1 MACSGAG
8 VTSFTRRPR
17 AHYMTTHSATPT
29 TATKAPVP
37 TGVTGTTEVTNAT
50 ADATAATAA
59 TDTLDATATATRLNA
74 MRKTLRDVFGI
85 KRLRP
90 GQQEIIRSVLER
102 RDTLAVMPTGAGK
115 SLCYQL
121 PALHLDG
128 WTLVVSPL
136 IALMKDQF
144 DKLREAGIDAWQ
156 INSAIP
162 AAEQRESYDAL
173 SGAGHGILFVTPEQL
188 ARAELIEALRGRTE
202 RGIALVVVDEA
213 HCVSQWGHDF
223 RPAFLRIVDAVKAL
237 GKPPILAL
245 TATATPDIRDD
256 IVRALGLR
264 EPRIVNT
271 GVYRDNLHYR
281 VTQVSVAGVAGGRQR
296 ASTRAREAKAAAL
309 RELLASERGRGIVYT
324 ATVRE
329 AEQLTATLAEWDEAV
344 ACYHGRM
351 SARERHD
358 AQERF
363 MSGDVRVM
371 IATNAF
377 GMGVD
382 IPDLR
387 FVVHYQMPG
396 SIDAYYQE
404 SGRAGRDGSPAR
416 CELLFDLNDRRVQQF
431 LALGRYPD
439 AALLRRICD
448 ALAQRTEAGSGL
460 SARELLDAVPDVG
473 RNKLAV
479 ALKMLSD
486 SRRVSRDRQQRYR
499 LRDAAGK
506 RGDDAGRN
514 VDSASAI
521 EAAVERYAQLAER
534 DRAALQQM
542 IDYAQTGGCR
552 WRVMLEYFGDAEDF
566 ERCGTCDNCL
576 DPVEATLEA
585 QRAAPDEIRPPR
597 RIGKKPRFSRGDAVR
612 VRKYGN
618 GNVVFAT
625 DDQVAVLFADGTTR
639 TFMASFVRPEVA

>member
-1 MACSGAG
+1 M
-8 VTSFTRRPR
+8 
-17 AHYMTTHSATPT
+17 
-29 TATKAPVP
+29 
-37 TGVTGTTEVTNAT
+37 
-50 ADATAATAA
+50 
-59 TDTLDATATATRLNA
+59 TDTSIARDTSARLNA
-74 MRKTLRDVFGI
+74 MRRTLREVFGI
-85 KRLRP
+85 SRLRP
-90 GQQEIIRSVLER
+90 GQRDIIRSVLER

-144 DKLREAGIDAWQ
+144 DKLREAGIDAWR
-156 INSAIP
+156 INSTVP
-162 AAEQRESYDAL
+162 AAELRETYDAL
-173 SGAGHGILFVTPEQL
+173 RSARRGIVFVTPEQL
-188 ARAELIEALRGRTE
+188 TRPELIDALRARSRQRIE
-202 RGIALVVVDEA
+202 LVVVDEA

-245 TATATPDIRDD
+245 TATATPDIRED
-256 IVRALGLR
+256 IVRSLGLR

-281 VTQVSVAGVAGGRQR
+281 VTQVSVAGGRQR
-296 ASTRAREAKAAAL
+296 ASARAREAKTAAL
-309 RELLASERGRGIVYT
+309 RTLLASETGRGIVYT

-329 AEQLTATLAEWDEAV
+329 AEQVAAMVRGWEVAAV
-344 ACYHGRM
+344 CYHGRM

-358 AQERF
+358 AQEAF
-363 MSGDVRVM
+363 VSGDVRVM

-382 IPDLR
+382 VPDIR

-404 SGRAGRDGSPAR
+404 SGRAGRDGEIAR

-448 ALAQRTEAGSGL
+448 ALAQRTKSPGPGV

-479 ALKMLSD
+479 ALKILTD
-486 SRRVSRDRQQRYR
+486 SRHVSRDRLQRYR
-499 LRDAAGK
+499 LREVGE
-506 RGDDAGRN
+506 
-514 VDSASAI
+514 DSAI
-521 EAAVERYAQLAER
+521 DAAVERYAQLATR
-534 DRAALQQM
+534 DRDALQQM

-552 WRVMLEYFGDAEDF
+552 WRVMLEYFGDAQGF

-576 DPVEATLEA
+576 NPLEATLEA
-585 QRAAPDEIRPPR
+585 QRTTPEDKKPPR
-597 RIGKKPRFSRGDAVR
+597 HASQKPRFSRGDAVR
-612 VRKYGN
+612 VRKYGS
-618 GNVVFAT
+618 GHVVFST
-625 DDQVAVLFADGTTR
+625 DEQVAVLFPDGSTR
-639 TFMASFVRPEVA
+639 TFMARFVKAEIA

>member
-1 MACSGAG
+1 
-8 VTSFTRRPR
+8 
-17 AHYMTTHSATPT
+17 MTDPT
-29 TATKAPVP
+29 TTR
-37 TGVTGTTEVTNAT
+37 
-50 ADATAATAA
+50 
-59 TDTLDATATATRLNA
+59 DTSTRLNA
-74 MRKTLRDVFGI
+74 MRKTLREVFGI
-85 KRLRP
+85 SRLRP
-90 GQQEIIRSVLER
+90 GQREIIRSVLER

-144 DKLREAGIDAWQ
+144 DKLREAGIDAWR
-156 INSAIP
+156 INSTVP
-162 AAEQRESYDAL
+162 ATELRESYEAL
-173 SGAGHGILFVTPEQL
+173 RGARRGIVFVTPEQL
-188 ARAELIEALRGRTE
+188 TRQDLIDALHAGSQRIE
-202 RGIALVVVDEA
+202 LVVVDEA

-245 TATATPDIRDD
+245 TATATADIRDD
-256 IVRALGLR
+256 IVRSLGLR

-281 VTQVSVAGVAGGRQR
+281 VTQVSVAGGRLR
-296 ASTRAREAKAAAL
+296 ASTRAKEAKTAAL
-309 RELLASERGRGIVYT
+309 RTLLASETGRGIIYT

-329 AEQLTATLAEWDEAV
+329 AEHVAATVRGWDVAA

-363 MSGDVRVM
+363 VSGDVRVM
-371 IATNAF
+371 ISTNAF

-382 IPDLR
+382 IPDIR

-404 SGRAGRDGSPAR
+404 SGRAGRDGKAAR

-448 ALAQRTEAGSGL
+448 ALAQRTESPGPGL
-460 SARELLDAVPDVG
+460 TARELLDAVPDVG

-479 ALKMLSD
+479 ALKMLTD
-486 SRRVSRDRQQRYR
+486 SRHVSRDRLQRYR
-499 LRDAAGK
+499 LREAG
-506 RGDDAGRN
+506 GDHGR
-514 VDSASAI
+514 DSGEDSAI
-521 EAAVERYAQLAER
+521 EAAVERYAQLATR
-534 DRAALQQM
+534 DRDALQQM

-552 WRVMLEYFGDAEDF
+552 WRVMLEYFGDAQGF

-576 DPVEATLEA
+576 NPLEATLEA
-585 QRAAPDEIRPPR
+585 QRTAPDDKKPPR
-597 RIGKKPRFSRGDAVR
+597 RAGRKPRFGRGDAVR
-612 VRKYGN
+612 VRKYGS
-618 GNVVFAT
+618 GHVVFST
-625 DDQVAVLFADGTTR
+625 DEQVAVLFPDGTTR
-639 TFMASFVRPEVA
+639 TFMARFVKAEIA

>member
-1 MACSGAG
+1 MNDTPAMRD
-8 VTSFTRRPR
+8 TS
-17 AHYMTTHSATPT
+17 A
-29 TATKAPVP
+29 
-37 TGVTGTTEVTNAT
+37 
-50 ADATAATAA
+50 
-59 TDTLDATATATRLNA
+59 RLNA
-74 MRKTLRDVFGI
+74 MRRTLREVFGI
-85 KRLRP
+85 SRLRP
-90 GQQEIIRSVLER
+90 GQRDIIRSVLER

-144 DKLREAGIDAWQ
+144 DKLREAGVDAWR
-156 INSAIP
+156 INSTVP
-162 AAEQRESYDAL
+162 AAELRATYEAL
-173 SGAGHGILFVTPEQL
+173 RGARRGIVFVTPEQL
-188 ARAELIEALRGRTE
+188 TRPELIDALHGRLRQRIE
-202 RGIALVVVDEA
+202 LVVVDEA

-245 TATATPDIRDD
+245 TATATADIRDD
-256 IVRALGLR
+256 IVRSLGLR
-264 EPRIVNT
+264 EPCIVNT

-281 VTQVSVAGVAGGRQR
+281 VTQVSVAGGRQR
-296 ASTRAREAKAAAL
+296 ASTRAREAKTAAL
-309 RELLASERGRGIVYT
+309 RTLLASETGRGIVYT

-329 AEQLTATLAEWDEAV
+329 AERLAATVRGWEVAT

-351 SARERHD
+351 PARERHD

-363 MSGDVRVM
+363 VSGDVRVV
-371 IATNAF
+371 ISTNAF

-382 IPDLR
+382 IPDIR

-404 SGRAGRDGSPAR
+404 SGRAGRDGKVAR

-448 ALAQRTEAGSGL
+448 ALAQHTKSPGPGVT
-460 SARELLDAVPDVG
+460 ARELLDAVPDVG
-473 RNKLAV
+473 RNKLTV
-479 ALKMLSD
+479 ALKMLTD
-486 SRRVSRDRQQRYR
+486 SRHVSRDRLQRYR
-499 LRDAAGK
+499 LREVSRDLGPGSGED
-506 RGDDAGRN
+506 R
-514 VDSASAI
+514 AI
-521 EAAVERYAQLAER
+521 EAAVERYAQFAKR
-534 DRAALQQM
+534 DRDALQQM

-552 WRVMLEYFGDAEDF
+552 WRVMLEYFGDAQGF

-576 DPVEATLEA
+576 NPLAATLEA
-585 QRAAPDEIRPPR
+585 QRSAPDDKKLPR
-597 RIGKKPRFSRGDAVR
+597 HASGKPRFGRGDAVR
-612 VRKYGN
+612 VRKYGS
-618 GNVVFAT
+618 GHVVFAT
-625 DDQVAVLFADGTTR
+625 DEQVAVLFPDGTTR
-639 TFMASFVRPEVA
+639 TFMASFVKAEIA

>member
-1 MACSGAG
+1 MMHQH
-8 VTSFTRRPR
+8 VTFPAAAPR
-17 AHYMTTHSATPT
+17 GTVFAAPQAQSPRGEPT
-29 TATKAPVP
+29 A
-37 TGVTGTTEVTNAT
+37 NLH
-50 ADATAATAA
+50 DFM
-59 TDTLDATATATRLNA
+59 TDTTIARDTSARLNA
-74 MRKTLRDVFGI
+74 MRKTLREVFGI
-85 KRLRP
+85 SRLRP
-90 GQQEIIRSVLER
+90 GQRDIIRSVLER

-144 DKLREAGIDAWQ
+144 DKLRETGIDAWR
-156 INSAIP
+156 INSTVP
-162 AAEQRESYDAL
+162 ATELRETYDAL
-173 SGAGHGILFVTPEQL
+173 RGARHGIVFVTPEQL
-188 ARAELIEALRGRTE
+188 TRPELIDALQGRSRQRIE
-202 RGIALVVVDEA
+202 LVVVDEA

-223 RPAFLRIVDAVKAL
+223 RPAFLRIVDAVNAL

-245 TATATPDIRDD
+245 TATATSDIRDD
-256 IVRALGLR
+256 IVRSLGLR

-281 VTQVSVAGVAGGRQR
+281 VTQVSVGGGRQR
-296 ASTRAREAKAAAL
+296 ASTRAREAKSAAL
-309 RELLASERGRGIVYT
+309 RALLASETGRGIVYT

-329 AEQLTATLAEWDEAV
+329 AEQLATTVRGWGV
-344 ACYHGRM
+344 AAAGYHGRL
-351 SARERHD
+351 SARERHH
-358 AQERF
+358 AQECF
-363 MSGDVRVM
+363 VSGDVRVM

-382 IPDLR
+382 IPDIG

-404 SGRAGRDGSPAR
+404 SGRAGRDGKIAR

-439 AALLRRICD
+439 AGLLRRICD
-448 ALAQRTEAGSGL
+448 ALAQRPKSSGPGV

-479 ALKMLSD
+479 ALKMLTD
-486 SRRVSRDRQQRYR
+486 ARHVSRDRLQRYR
-499 LRDAAGK
+499 LHGVGRDSGE
-506 RGDDAGRN
+506 D
-514 VDSASAI
+514 SAI
-521 EAAVERYAQLAER
+521 EAAVERYAQLATR
-534 DRAALQQM
+534 DREALQQM

-552 WRVMLEYFGDAEDF
+552 WRVMLEYFGDAQGF

-576 DPVEATLEA
+576 SPLEATLEA
-585 QRAAPDEIRPPR
+585 QRTTPDDQKPPR
-597 RIGKKPRFSRGDAVR
+597 HASVKPRFDRGDTVR
-612 VRKYGN
+612 VRKYGS
-618 GNVVFAT
+618 GHVVFST
-625 DDQVAVLFADGTTR
+625 DEQVAVLFPDGTTR
-639 TFMASFVRPEVA
+639 TFMASFVKAEIA

>member
-1 MACSGAG
+1 MTA
-8 VTSFTRRPR
+8 TTTTRD
-17 AHYMTTHSATPT
+17 T
-29 TATKAPVP
+29 TA
-37 TGVTGTTEVTNAT
+37 
-50 ADATAATAA
+50 
-59 TDTLDATATATRLNA
+59 RLNA
-74 MRKTLRDVFGI
+74 MRKTLREVFGI
-85 KRLRP
+85 SRLRP
-90 GQQEIIRSVLER
+90 GQRDIIRSVLER

-144 DKLREAGIDAWQ
+144 DKLREAGIDAWR
-156 INSAIP
+156 INSAVP
-162 AAEQRESYDAL
+162 AAELRETYEAL
-173 SGAGHGILFVTPEQL
+173 RGARHGIVFVTPEQL
-188 ARAELIEALRGRTE
+188 TRPELVEALQARAQQRIE
-202 RGIALVVVDEA
+202 LVVVDEA

-223 RPAFLRIVDAVKAL
+223 RPAFLRIADAVKAL

-245 TATATPDIRDD
+245 TATATPDIRED
-256 IVRALGLR
+256 IVRSLGLR

-281 VTQVSVAGVAGGRQR
+281 VTQVSVGGGRQR
-296 ASTRAREAKAAAL
+296 ASTRAREAKTAAL
-309 RELLASERGRGIVYT
+309 RTLLASTSGRGIVYT

-329 AEQLTATLAEWDEAV
+329 AEQLAAAV
-344 ACYHGRM
+344 RGWEVAAACYHGRM
-351 SARERHD
+351 SARERHT

-363 MSGDVRVM
+363 VSGDVRVM

-382 IPDLR
+382 IPDIR

-404 SGRAGRDGSPAR
+404 SGRAGRDGAIAR

-439 AALLRRICD
+439 AALLRRILD
-448 ALAQRTEAGSGL
+448 TLAQRANTPGPGPT
-460 SARELLDAVPDVG
+460 ARELLDALPDVG

-479 ALKMLSD
+479 ALKMLTD
-486 SRRVSRDRQQRYR
+486 SRHVSRDRLQRYR
-499 LRDAAGK
+499 LRD
-506 RGDDAGRN
+506 RGH
-514 VDSASAI
+514 DSAEKNGRDSAI
-521 EAAVERYAQLAER
+521 EAAVERYAQLATR
-534 DRAALQQM
+534 DRDALQQM

-552 WRVMLEYFGDAEDF
+552 WRVMLEYFGDAQGF

-576 DPVEATLEA
+576 NPVEPTLEA
-585 QRAAPDEIRPPR
+585 QRTTTGDRKPPR
-597 RIGKKPRFSRGDAVR
+597 RAARKPCFGRGDAVR
-612 VRKYGN
+612 VRKYGS
-618 GNVVFAT
+618 GHVVFST
-625 DDQVAVLFADGTTR
+625 DEQVAVLFPDGTTR
-639 TFMASFVRPEVA
+639 TFMARFVKAEIA

>member
-1 MACSGAG
+1 M
-8 VTSFTRRPR
+8 
-17 AHYMTTHSATPT
+17 
-29 TATKAPVP
+29 
-37 TGVTGTTEVTNAT
+37 
-50 ADATAATAA
+50 
-59 TDTLDATATATRLNA
+59 TDTSIARDTSARLNA
-74 MRKTLRDVFGI
+74 MRRTLREVFGI
-85 KRLRP
+85 SRLRP
-90 GQQEIIRSVLER
+90 GQRDIIRSVLER

-144 DKLREAGIDAWQ
+144 DKLREAGIDAWR
-156 INSAIP
+156 INSTVP
-162 AAEQRESYDAL
+162 AAELRETYDAL
-173 SGAGHGILFVTPEQL
+173 RSARRGIVFVTPEQL
-188 ARAELIEALRGRTE
+188 TRPELIDALRARSRQRIE
-202 RGIALVVVDEA
+202 LVVVDEA

-245 TATATPDIRDD
+245 TATATPDIRED
-256 IVRALGLR
+256 IVRSLGLR

-281 VTQVSVAGVAGGRQR
+281 VTQVSVVDGRQR
-296 ASTRAREAKAAAL
+296 ASARAREAKTAAL
-309 RELLASERGRGIVYT
+309 RTLLASETGRGIVYT

-329 AEQLTATLAEWDEAV
+329 AEQLAATVRGWEVAA

-358 AQERF
+358 AQEAF
-363 MSGDVRVM
+363 VSGDVRVM

-382 IPDLR
+382 IPDIR

-404 SGRAGRDGSPAR
+404 SGRAGRDGEIAR

-448 ALAQRTEAGSGL
+448 ALAQRTTSPGPGV
-460 SARELLDAVPDVG
+460 SARELLDAVPDLG

-479 ALKMLSD
+479 ALKILTD
-486 SRRVSRDRQQRYR
+486 SRHVSRDRLQRYR
-499 LRDAAGK
+499 LREVGE
-506 RGDDAGRN
+506 
-514 VDSASAI
+514 DSAI
-521 EAAVERYAQLAER
+521 DAAVERYAQLATR
-534 DRAALQQM
+534 DRDALQQM

-552 WRVMLEYFGDAEDF
+552 WRVMLEYFGDAQGF

-576 DPVEATLEA
+576 NPLEATLEA
-585 QRAAPDEIRPPR
+585 QRTTPEDKKPPR
-597 RIGKKPRFSRGDAVR
+597 HASQKPRFSRGDAVR
-612 VRKYGN
+612 VRKYGS
-618 GNVVFAT
+618 GHVVFST
-625 DDQVAVLFADGTTR
+625 DEQVAVLFPDGSTR
-639 TFMASFVRPEVA
+639 TFMARFVKAEIA

>member
-1 MACSGAG
+1 M
-8 VTSFTRRPR
+8 
-17 AHYMTTHSATPT
+17 
-29 TATKAPVP
+29 
-37 TGVTGTTEVTNAT
+37 
-50 ADATAATAA
+50 
-59 TDTLDATATATRLNA
+59 TDTDTTRDTSARLNA
-74 MRKTLRDVFGI
+74 MRRTLREVFGI
-85 KRLRP
+85 RRLRP
-90 GQQEIIRSVLER
+90 GQRDIVRSVLEQ

-144 DKLREAGIDAWQ
+144 DKLCEAGIDAWR
-156 INSAIP
+156 INSAVP
-162 AAEQRESYDAL
+162 AAELREAYEAL
-173 SGAGHGILFVTPEQL
+173 RGMRRGIVFVTPEQL
-188 ARAELIEALRGRTE
+188 TRPELIDALQAGSRQR
-202 RGIALVVVDEA
+202 IKLVVVDEA

-245 TATATPDIRDD
+245 TATATPDIRED
-256 IVRALGLR
+256 IVRSLGLH

-281 VTQVSVAGVAGGRQR
+281 VTQVSVGGGRQR
-296 ASTRAREAKAAAL
+296 ASTRAREAKTAAL
-309 RELLASERGRGIVYT
+309 RALLASESGRGIVYT

-329 AEQLTATLAEWDEAV
+329 AEQLAATVRSWEVAA

-351 SARERHD
+351 PGRERHD

-363 MSGDVRVM
+363 VSGDVHVM

-382 IPDLR
+382 IPDIR
-387 FVVHYQMPG
+387 FVVHYQIPG

-404 SGRAGRDGSPAR
+404 SGRAGRDGKVAR

-448 ALAQRTEAGSGL
+448 ALAQRAKAPGPGVT
-460 SARELLDAVPDVG
+460 ARELLDAVPDVG

-479 ALKMLSD
+479 ALKMLTD
-486 SRRVSRDRQQRYR
+486 SGHVSRGRLQGYR
-499 LRDAAGK
+499 LRE
-506 RGDDAGRN
+506 RGPEHGR
-514 VDSASAI
+514 DGAEDSAI
-521 EAAVERYAQLAER
+521 EAAVERYAQLATR
-534 DRAALQQM
+534 DRDALQQI

-552 WRVMLEYFGDAEDF
+552 WRVMLEYFGDAQGF

-576 DPVEATLEA
+576 NPLAATLEA
-585 QRAAPDEIRPPR
+585 QRTAPDDKRPPR
-597 RIGKKPRFSRGDAVR
+597 PASRKARFGRGDPVR
-612 VRKYGN
+612 VRKYGS
-618 GNVVFAT
+618 GHVVFST
-625 DDQVAVLFADGTTR
+625 DEQVAVLFPDGTTR
-639 TFMASFVRPEVA
+639 TFMATFVKAEIA

>member
-1 MACSGAG
+1 M
-8 VTSFTRRPR
+8 
-17 AHYMTTHSATPT
+17 
-29 TATKAPVP
+29 
-37 TGVTGTTEVTNAT
+37 
-50 ADATAATAA
+50 
-59 TDTLDATATATRLNA
+59 TDTSIARDTSARLNA
-74 MRKTLRDVFGI
+74 MRRTLREVFGI
-85 KRLRP
+85 SRLRP
-90 GQQEIIRSVLER
+90 GQRDIIRSVLER

-144 DKLREAGIDAWQ
+144 DKLREAGIDAWR
-156 INSAIP
+156 INSTVP
-162 AAEQRESYDAL
+162 AAELRETYDAL
-173 SGAGHGILFVTPEQL
+173 RSARRGIVFVTPEQL
-188 ARAELIEALRGRTE
+188 TRPELIDALRARSRQRIE
-202 RGIALVVVDEA
+202 LVVVDEA

-245 TATATPDIRDD
+245 TATATPDIRED
-256 IVRALGLR
+256 IVRSLGLR

-281 VTQVSVAGVAGGRQR
+281 VTQVSVAGGRQR
-296 ASTRAREAKAAAL
+296 ASARAREAKTAAL
-309 RELLASERGRGIVYT
+309 RTLLASETGRGIVYT

-329 AEQLTATLAEWDEAV
+329 AEQVAV
-344 ACYHGRM
+344 TVRGWEVAAACYHGRM

-358 AQERF
+358 AQEAF
-363 MSGDVRVM
+363 VSGDVRVM

-382 IPDLR
+382 IPDIR

-404 SGRAGRDGSPAR
+404 SGRAGRDGEIAR

-448 ALAQRTEAGSGL
+448 ALAQRTKLPGPGV

-479 ALKMLSD
+479 ALKILTD
-486 SRRVSRDRQQRYR
+486 SRHVSRDRLQRYR
-499 LRDAAGK
+499 LREVGE
-506 RGDDAGRN
+506 
-514 VDSASAI
+514 DSAI
-521 EAAVERYAQLAER
+521 DAAVERYAQLATR
-534 DRAALQQM
+534 DRDALQQM

-552 WRVMLEYFGDAEDF
+552 WRVMLEYFGDAQGF

-576 DPVEATLEA
+576 NPLEATLEA
-585 QRAAPDEIRPPR
+585 QRTTPEDKKPPR
-597 RIGKKPRFSRGDAVR
+597 HASQKPRFSRGDAVR
-612 VRKYGN
+612 VRKYGS
-618 GNVVFAT
+618 GHVVFST
-625 DDQVAVLFADGTTR
+625 DEQVAVLFPDGSTR
-639 TFMASFVRPEVA
+639 TFMARFVKAEIA

>member
-1 MACSGAG
+1 M
-8 VTSFTRRPR
+8 TNTTTPR
-17 AHYMTTHSATPT
+17 DMS
-29 TATKAPVP
+29 V
-37 TGVTGTTEVTNAT
+37 
-50 ADATAATAA
+50 
-59 TDTLDATATATRLNA
+59 RLNA
-74 MRKTLRDVFGI
+74 MRRTLREVFGI
-85 KRLRP
+85 SRLRP
-90 GQQEIIRSVLER
+90 GQRDIIRSVLER

-144 DKLREAGIDAWQ
+144 DKLRETGIDAWR
-156 INSAIP
+156 INSAIS
-162 AAEQRESYDAL
+162 AAELRETYDAL
-173 SGAGHGILFVTPEQL
+173 RGTRRGIVFVTPEQL
-188 ARAELIEALRGRTE
+188 TRPELIDALQTRSRQRIE
-202 RGIALVVVDEA
+202 LVVVDEA

-245 TATATPDIRDD
+245 TATATPDIRAD
-256 IVRALGLR
+256 IVRSLGLR

-281 VTQVSVAGVAGGRQR
+281 VTQVSVAGGHQR
-296 ASTRAREAKAAAL
+296 ASTRAKEAKAAAL
-309 RELLASERGRGIVYT
+309 RALLASHTGRGIVYT

-329 AEQLTATLAEWDEAV
+329 AEQLAATVHGWEVAA

-351 SARERHD
+351 SGRERHD

-363 MSGDVRVM
+363 VSGDVRVM

-382 IPDLR
+382 IPYIR

-404 SGRAGRDGSPAR
+404 SGRAGRDGNVAR

-439 AALLRRICD
+439 AALLRRIRD
-448 ALAQRTEAGSGL
+448 ALAQCTKPLGAGV
-460 SARELLDAVPDVG
+460 SARELLDVVPDVG

-479 ALKMLSD
+479 ALMMLTD
-486 SRRVSRDRQQRYR
+486 ARHVSRDRMQRYA
-499 LRDAAGK
+499 LREAGE
-506 RGDDAGRN
+506 
-514 VDSASAI
+514 DSAI
-521 EAAVERYAQLAER
+521 DAAVERYAQIATR
-534 DRAALQQM
+534 DREALQQM

-552 WRVMLEYFGDAEDF
+552 WRVMLEYFDDAQGF

-576 DPVEATLEA
+576 NPLEATLEA
-585 QRAAPDEIRPPR
+585 QRTAPDDKKPPR
-597 RIGKKPRFSRGDAVR
+597 RAGKNPRFGRGDAVR
-612 VRKYGN
+612 VRKYGS
-618 GNVVFAT
+618 GHVVFST
-625 DDQVAVLFADGTTR
+625 DEQVAVLFPDGTTR
-639 TFMASFVRPEVA
+639 TFMARFVKEENA